1 MPPGTVAALDRLNE
15 LDPHSVSELKQS
27 FESAKQRISLRF
39 RQATSYLLEFPWN
52 LCKILSFFCKPIS
65 QNTVDDQRFV
75 KSKSWAKQL
84 VEEYD
89 SGLHRRS
96 GEFGRFLDASE
107 PLGRSLRS
115 WAMSDSTKMGSELLC
130 ELVAYSAS
138 LTSMQRLES
147 KHHLVS
153 QRMSIA
159 RNSTPSTLSANLRR
173 TLNGDVNSEDFKTN
187 FGRYLMEF
195 SELVD
200 TPWQSRTELARLIS
214 GYHLDVMFAD
224 LSQNQELILSQYV
237 PKHTSKQ
244 TLDLLNHLKTVLEEG
259 AYYAM
264 PLEIAPDGTTT
275 YSIVQL
281 VTFNPSSKKY
291 MQKVLKWSE
300 DPWFE
305 KIGVV
310 MVGNTYVQP
319 TEGVID
325 CDVSIDPCPLP
336 NDFSFTTRS
345 PYPVELSVD
354 SFFKT
359 DFECVYLLQNV
370 DYQTVF
376 STNALRYLEADDANI
391 TNVNL
396 MYFADS
402 SETCFEY
409 IVFSLQHVSH
419 HTYQY
424 ASICIKFYRFC
435 IQMILYRCMYIKK
448 IVES

>member
-1 MPPGTVAALDRLNE
+1 MPLLGLLPRWIDSMSWTHILLANSSNHLKVQNNE
-15 LDPHSVSELKQS
+15 YHWDSDKLHP
-27 FESAKQRISLRF
+27 I
-39 RQATSYLLEFPWN
+39 YLSFPWN
-52 LCKILSFFCKPIS
+52 LCKILSSFCKPIS

-75 KSKSWAKQL
+75 KSKSWAKHL

-115 WAMSDSTKMGSELLC
+115 WAMSDSTKMGPELLC

-224 LSQNQELILSQYV
+224 LSQNQELILSPYV

-281 VTFNPSSKKY
+281 VTFTPSSKKY

-325 CDVSIDPCPLP
+325 CDVSTHPCPLP

-354 SFFKT
+354 SFFQDRLWVCILIAKCRLSNRVLNT
-359 DFECVYLLQNV
+359 CI
-370 DYQTVF
+370 
-376 STNALRYLEADDANI
+376 AL
-391 TNVNL
+391 
-396 MYFADS
+396 S
-402 SETCFEY
+402 GSWWC
-409 IVFSLQHVSH
+409 QHHQCEFDVL
-419 HTYQY
+419 
-424 ASICIKFYRFC
+424 CRF
-435 IQMILYRCMYIKK
+435 IRNMFWIY
-448 IVES
+448 SF